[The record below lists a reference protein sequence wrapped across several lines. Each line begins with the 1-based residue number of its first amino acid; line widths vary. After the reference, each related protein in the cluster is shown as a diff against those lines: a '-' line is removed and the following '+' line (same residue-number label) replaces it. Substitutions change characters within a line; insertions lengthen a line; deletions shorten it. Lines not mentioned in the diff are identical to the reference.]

1 MKAYGIVGISLIM
14 LLAGCAT
21 KSTSDTKVVVLE
33 TSDVARAY
41 DVIGPVSVSE
51 QIAESAADTAKGL
64 AGYAT
69 KDERIAGQIPS
80 DTKAALDAKT
90 VQYKEMIF
98 EKLGTKAKASDAS
111 AVIGAEYKY
120 VPAYVNLSSKAT
132 VSAQGTMIKYKN

>member
-1 MKAYGIVGISLIM
+1 MRFSSAVGMLLVV

-21 KSTSDTKVVVLE
+21 KNISDPKVVVLE
-33 TSDVARAY
+33 TTDVARAY

-69 KDERIAGQIPS
+69 KDERIGGQIPS

-132 VSAQGTMIKYKN
+132 VSAQGTMIKYKD

>member
-1 MKAYGIVGISLIM
+1 MKFNRTVGVLLM
-14 LLAGCAT
+14 VLLAGCAT
-21 KSTSDTKVVVLE
+21 KTASDPKVVVLE
-33 TSDVARAY
+33 TKDVARAY

-64 AGYAT
+64 AGYVS
-69 KDERIAGQIPS
+69 KNGQISGQIPS

-90 VQYKEMIF
+90 IQYKEMIF
-98 EKLGTKAKASDAS
+98 EKLGTKAKSSNAN

-132 VSAQGTMIKYKN
+132 VSAQGTMIKYKD